1 GLANQLNKKPSQ
13 MSGGQ
18 MQRVAIARALVN
30 NPDIILADEP
40 TGALD
45 SKTSVQI
52 MDILREIAKSKLVI
66 MVTHNNELAQEY
78 STRIIE
84 LKDGEVLSDSNPL
97 FKDAGKKIA
106 SDKLYSQEAKT
117 LKKTSMSMWTAT
129 SLSLRNLL
137 TKKGRTLITSFA
149 GSIGIIGVAL
159 VLALSSGLSS
169 YINDMQSDTLSGFP
183 ITISRQPQSIQMGPS
198 DDPFSK
204 ESEKTDK
211 FPNDD
216 IIYNYD
222 STEGIIQHT
231 NILTE
236 DYLSYIEELPDV
248 LPGVV
253 NTISYSQG
261 VGMNVLAKGSDT
273 VVLYSSGTNT
283 ASDQQADSRELMNM
297 TDSSYW
303 QEMPDNQEFITSL
316 YDLIGEG
323 SRFPENKNEVLLVVD
338 EYNRIDNTFFEKLGI
353 TSGEDYKLTDFIGK
367 ELLTVVPNNDFYNQT
382 DELFT
387 AASTSDY
394 DKLYDS
400 ENSIKLTVTGILRL
414 KEDAGTSYFSEGFVY
429 TTALTQYMVENAK
442 NSTISKAQVDSD
454 KNVFTGITFA
464 DDKVK
469 EQQLIYLG
477 ADTTPTSINIY
488 PKDFE
493 SKDKI
498 IEYLDAYNT
507 GKSEEQQITYS
518 DMAEMITSM
527 TGTLINTISYVLIG
541 FAAISLFVSTIMI
554 AIITYVSV
562 IERTKEIGI
571 LRAVGARKKDIS
583 RVFNAET
590 LLIGFTAGI
599 LGIGITYLL
608 SLPINVVIKDLVG
621 ISNIASLSPIHAAI
635 LVLGSMGL
643 TLIAGLIP
651 SKIAAKKDP
660 VVALRSDV

>member
-1 GLANQLNKKPSQ
+1 MSKLKLLDIQKTYKSSEVVQALKGVSLEFRDSEFVSILGPSGCGKTTLLNIIGGLDQYDSGDLIIGGLSTKKFRNSDWDAYRNRSIGFVFQNYNLISHQSVLQNVEIAMTLSGVSAAERKRRATEALTAVGLANQLNKKPSQ

-45 SKTSVQI
+45 SKTSIQI
-52 MDILREIAKSKLVI
+52 MNILQEIAKSKLVI

-84 LKDGEVLSDSNPL
+84 LKDGEVVSDSNPL

-106 SDKLYSQEAKT
+106 SDKLHSTEVKT

-183 ITISRQPQSIQMGPS
+183 ITISRQPQSLQMGPS

-211 FPNDD
+211 FPKDD

-236 DYLSYIEELPDV
+236 DYLAYIEDLTDV

-382 DELFT
+382 DELFA

-442 NSTISKAQVDSD
+442 NSTISKAQVESD
-454 KNVFTGITFA
+454 KNVFTGISFA

-518 DMAEMITSM
+518 DMAEMIT
-527 TGTLINTISYVLIG
+527 
-541 FAAISLFVSTIMI
+541 
-554 AIITYVSV
+554 
-562 IERTKEIGI
+562 
-571 LRAVGARKKDIS
+571 
-583 RVFNAET
+583 
-590 LLIGFTAGI
+590 
-599 LGIGITYLL
+599 
-608 SLPINVVIKDLVG
+608 
-621 ISNIASLSPIHAAI
+621 
-635 LVLGSMGL
+635 
-643 TLIAGLIP
+643 
-651 SKIAAKKDP
+651 
-660 VVALRSDV
+660 